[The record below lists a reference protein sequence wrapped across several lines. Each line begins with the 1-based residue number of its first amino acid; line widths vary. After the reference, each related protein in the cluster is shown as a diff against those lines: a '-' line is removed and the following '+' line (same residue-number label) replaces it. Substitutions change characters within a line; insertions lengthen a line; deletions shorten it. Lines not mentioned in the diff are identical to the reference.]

1 MISRVV
7 ASSLRKNLS
16 LHNSRILVARQV
28 RPFSSQEK
36 PDAKGESVSTQTSNS
51 ASAQPGVPYRKKKK
65 NVFLTAGVPLLLL
78 MISGSLLISFFLES
92 QVEIQG
98 KTKRSTSTRQ
108 FNLEEE
114 HKKLLKNLDIEN
126 YSLSRIPRPED
137 GEEPGKK

>member
-1 MISRVV
+1 MISRVI
-7 ASSLRKNLS
+7 ASSLRKNVS
-16 LHNSRILVARQV
+16 LPSGRILVARQL
-28 RPFSSQEK
+28 RALSNQAK
-36 PDAKGESVSTQTSNS
+36 PDATGESGGTQTPNPGSV
-51 ASAQPGVPYRKKKK
+51 QPGVPFRKKKK